1 MGRFVKQVLLCI
13 ALWVIPSVYAA
24 DITGAG
30 SSFAYPLLARWAQA
44 YQQDTQ
50 QRVNYQSIGSGGG
63 LSQLVQGTVDFAAVD
78 IPQDPATLLRH
89 GWRQYPL
96 AVGGLVVAINVPG
109 IPSNRLRLTGAVLA
123 DIFLGKITRWND
135 PVLQRLNP
143 DLTLPAI
150 NIAVIHRADGSGTTY
165 NFTQYLSSVSPEW
178 AKQIGSATEVNWP
191 TGIGGKGNN
200 GVAMFTQRV
209 PGSISYMEYSFA
221 NLTQLPMALLQN
233 AAGRYVTPNFA
244 SFNAAV
250 ARTVWHPERHFQQ
263 LLINQPGENS
273 WPIMATTFL
282 LIPNAAPAKVKHAVQ
297 AFVRFG
303 WLQQQDATLALDYVP
318 LPATLLRLI
327 TQEWQSP

>member
-1 MGRFVKQVLLCI
+1 MGRYVKQLLLC
-13 ALWVIPSVYAA
+13 LTVWVMPSVYAA

-44 YQQDTQ
+44 YQQVTH

-78 IPQDPATLLRH
+78 IPQDPATLRQR
-89 GWRQYPL
+89 GWQQFPL
-96 AVGGLVVAINVPG
+96 ALGGLVVAINVPG
-109 IPSNRLRLTGAVLA
+109 IPSNRLRLTGAALA

-143 DLTLPAI
+143 ELSLPAI

-165 NFTQYLSSVSPEW
+165 NFTQYLSTVSPEW
-178 AKQIGSATEVNWP
+178 AKRIGSATEVNWP

-221 NLTQLPMALLQN
+221 SLTELPMALLQN
-233 AAGRYVTPNFA
+233 AAGRFVTPNEA

-250 ARTVWHPERHFQQ
+250 AQTVWHPERHYQQ

-282 LIPNAAPAKVKHAVQ
+282 LIPTASPAPVRKAVF

-303 WLQQQDATLALDYVP
+303 WLEQQAATLALDYVP
-318 LPATLLRLI
+318 LPASLLTLIMR
-327 TQEWQSP
+327 EWR